1 LLAQKSFIESSC
13 KIIKNLIYSWTMKLI
28 NDWTPETRSL
38 LKTLQSHGLTI
49 VKVDNGEAETA
60 FAGASLA
67 DFINEATACDE
78 ARLYVKTPTGETR
91 SLYLVFGNE
100 PGELVCD
107 FSIDALV
114 EAAVDEHYEKWEGRK
129 QPLCESPY

>member
-1 LLAQKSFIESSC
+1 M
-13 KIIKNLIYSWTMKLI
+13 KII

-49 VKVDNGEAETA
+49 LKVDNGENVTP
-60 FAGASLA
+60 FAGVSLA
-67 DFINEATACDE
+67 EFINETMACDE
-78 ARLYVKTPTGETR
+78 ARLYVETPSGETR
-91 SLYLVFGNE
+91 SLYLVYGNS

-107 FSIDALV
+107 HGIDALV